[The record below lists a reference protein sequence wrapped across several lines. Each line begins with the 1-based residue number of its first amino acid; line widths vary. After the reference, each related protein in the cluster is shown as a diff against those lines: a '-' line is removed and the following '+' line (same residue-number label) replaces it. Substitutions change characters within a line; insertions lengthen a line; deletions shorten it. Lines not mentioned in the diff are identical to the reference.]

1 METVTAAVEYLEG
14 INLAS
19 ITMRI
24 VMSMV
29 CGGVIGIETVSYTHL
44 NLGRNGMEER
54 REGFGVFSVFG
65 QRLHQ
70 RLVMVGSQVS
80 SRCGVDRD
88 SVPVQ

>member
-29 CGGVIGIETVSYTHL
+29 CGGVIGIER
-44 NLGRNGMEER
+44 GKA
-54 REGFGVFSVFG
+54 
-65 QRLHQ
+65 HQ
-70 RLVMVGSQVS
+70 RPE
-80 SRCGVDRD
+80 CGRTCW
-88 SVPVQ
+88 SVWARPWSC

>member
-29 CGGVIGIETVSYTHL
+29 CGGVIGIERGKAHQPA
-44 NLGRNGMEER
+44 GMR
-54 REGFGVFSVFG
+54 TYMLVCMGAAMVMLTG
-65 QRLHQ
+65 QYMYLSLIHI
-70 RLVMVGSQVS
+70 
-80 SRCGVDRD
+80 
-88 SVPVQ
+88 